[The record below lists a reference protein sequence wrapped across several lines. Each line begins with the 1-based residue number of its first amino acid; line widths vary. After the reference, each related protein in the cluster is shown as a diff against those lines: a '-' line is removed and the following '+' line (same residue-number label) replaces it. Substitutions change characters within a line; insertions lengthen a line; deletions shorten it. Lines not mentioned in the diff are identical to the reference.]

1 MKQKM
6 IAALAPMAGFTDSVF
21 RRICGE
27 MGADYTISE
36 MISSVAMCMRDEKT
50 ATLAAIGEGEVPC
63 FLQLFGH
70 DPLMMGKAAEML
82 LTGNFKGCRYA
93 VSPRGIDINMGCPV
107 RKVTSN
113 GDGSAMM
120 RDIGKAVE
128 VAARVAE
135 IAEKYGAECSVKM
148 RAGWDSSSVNAPELA
163 YALAKA
169 GIRRIICH
177 CRTKEQLYGP
187 GADPAVIK
195 AVVDAVRE
203 FDGCVVVGNGDV
215 ESYADACRMVAET
228 GCHEVMIGRAALGNP
243 WLFREFK
250 GESSHKTV
258 EETIDLACRMVE
270 EVVAEKGE
278 HCGIRESRGRAAHF
292 IRGIP
297 GSAKI
302 RDRLNHALTLD
313 EFKKAL
319 RGEDEFGEPFL
330 QKGIPQAPPK
340 NL

>member
-1 MKQKM
+1 MQKM
-6 IAALAPMAGFTDSVF
+6 IAALAPMAGFTDVVF

-36 MISSVAMCMRDEKT
+36 MISSVAMCMGDEKT

-63 FLQLFGH
+63 FLQIFGH
-70 DPLMMGKAAEML
+70 DPVMLAKSAQML
-82 LTGNFKGCRYA
+82 LSGDYKGCRYA
-93 VSPRGIDINMGCPV
+93 APPRGIDINMGCPV
-107 RKVTSN
+107 KKVTSN

-120 RDIGKAVE
+120 RDVAGAVE
-128 VAARVAE
+128 AASRVAE
-135 IAEKYGAECSVKM
+135 VCEKYGAAFSVKM
-148 RAGWDSSSVNAPELA
+148 RAGWDAHSVNAPELA
-163 YALAKA
+163 YALARA
-169 GIRRIICH
+169 GVRRLICH

-187 GADPAVIK
+187 GADPGVIK

-203 FDGCVVVGNGDV
+203 FDHCVVVGNGDV
-215 ESYADACRMVAET
+215 TCYNDGVRMVRET

-250 GESSHKTV
+250 GESPEKTT
-258 EETIDLACRMVE
+258 EETIEMACRMVR
-270 EVVAEKGE
+270 EVVEEKGE

-302 RDRLNHALTLD
+302 RDRLNHALTLK
-313 EFKKAL
+313 EFESAL
-319 RGEDEFGEPFL
+319 RGGDDL
-330 QKGIPQAPPK
+330 GISSPNP
-340 NL
+340 

>member
-1 MKQKM
+1 MDEK
-6 IAALAPMAGFTDSVF
+6 ITAALAPMAGFTDVVF

-36 MISSVAMCMRDEKT
+36 MISSVAMCMKDEKT
-50 ATLAAIGEGEVPC
+50 AALAAIGEGEAPC
-63 FLQLFGH
+63 FLQIFGH
-70 DPLMMGKAAEML
+70 DPVMMARSAEML
-82 LTGNFKGCRYA
+82 LSRNFKGCRYA
-93 VSPRGIDINMGCPV
+93 AQPRGIDINMGCPV

-120 RDIGKAVE
+120 RNIENAVN

-135 IAEKYGAECSVKM
+135 VCAGYGAELSVKM
-148 RAGWDSSSVNAPELA
+148 RAGWDSDSVNAPELA
-163 YALAKA
+163 YALASV
-169 GIRRIICH
+169 GVRRLICH

-203 FDGCVVVGNGDV
+203 FDECVVVGNGDIA
-215 ESYADACRMVAET
+215 SYADGVRMMETT

-250 GESSHKTV
+250 GESAEKSLD
-258 EETIDLACRMVE
+258 EIIDMACRMVR

-302 RDRLNHALTLD
+302 RDRLNHALTLR
-313 EFKKAL
+313 EFESAL
-319 RGEDEFGEPFL
+319 RGG
-330 QKGIPQAPPK
+330 
-340 NL
+340 

>member
-1 MKQKM
+1 MNRK
-6 IAALAPMAGFTDSVF
+6 ITAALAPMAGFTDSVF
-21 RRICGE
+21 RKICGE

-36 MISSVAMCMRDEKT
+36 MISSVAMCMKDEKT
-50 ATLAAIGEGEVPC
+50 AALAAIGEGEAPC
-63 FLQLFGH
+63 FLQIFGH
-70 DPLMMGKAAEML
+70 DPEMMARSAEML
-82 LTGNFKGCRYA
+82 LSGNFKGCRYA
-93 VSPRGIDINMGCPV
+93 TAPRGIDINMGCPV

-120 RDIGKAVE
+120 RSIANAVE
-128 VAARVAE
+128 VASRVAE
-135 IAEKYGAECSVKM
+135 VTAKYGAEFSVKM
-148 RAGWDSSSVNAPELA
+148 RAGWDSSSINAPELA
-163 YALAKA
+163 HALAEA
-169 GIRRIICH
+169 GIRRLICH

-203 FDGCVVVGNGDV
+203 FDGCVVVGNGDI
-215 ESYADACRMVAET
+215 ESYADACRMMEET

-250 GESSHKTV
+250 GESSEKTM
-258 EETIDLACRMVE
+258 EEIIDLACRMVE
-270 EVVAEKGE
+270 EVVREKGE

-313 EFKKAL
+313 EFKAAL
-319 RGEDEFGEPFL
+319 RGDDFGEPSL
-330 QKGIPQAPPK
+330 QKGISQPLPK
-340 NL
+340 NH